1 MNMKAQRTCALL
13 IAIGSFAVAGAP
25 FTSALGQDAYSDE
38 IEQRSIDPLVR
49 VYERATTLENLV
61 TAFNGESNAHA
72 KYAAF
77 AVKADQ
83 EGYTKVASLFRAA
96 ARAEEIHAQNHAE
109 VIKELG
115 SEAVADI
122 KKFTVGTT
130 RENLEVAI
138 KGEIAERQVMY
149 PAMIKRA
156 RTDSNRQ
163 AMRSFNFAMT
173 AEAEHAKLYQEA
185 LANIEQW
192 KGGTKDFYVCSVCGY
207 TTTNLD
213 FKKCISC
220 FVKAEQY
227 EKIS

>member
-1 MNMKAQRTCALL
+1 MNTNVKRACALL
-13 IAIGSFAVAGAP
+13 VAIGAIATVGAP
-25 FTSALGQDAYSDE
+25 FPAAVAQNAYSDE
-38 IEQRSIDPLVR
+38 IDQNVDPMMR

-72 KYAAF
+72 KYIAF
-77 AVKADQ
+77 AKKADE

-109 VIKELG
+109 VIKSLG

-122 KKFTVGTT
+122 KKFAVGTT
-130 RENLEVAI
+130 RENLDVAI
-138 KGEIAERQVMY
+138 KGEVSERQVMY

-173 AEAEHAKLYQEA
+173 AEAEHAKLYKDA
-185 LANIEQW
+185 LANLEQW

-213 FKKCISC
+213 FKKCASC
-220 FVKAEQY
+220 FVKVDQY
-227 EKIS
+227 EKVN